1 MSNPWIVLAVTFGL
15 IALSAFFVAVEFAL
29 IAARRHRL
37 EDEAAAS
44 RSARAAL
51 RSSTELSV
59 LLAGSQLGITACTLA
74 LGATT
79 KPAVHYWLTPLI
91 RKLGRPAVAC
101 RRGRLRARACHRH
114 LPAPRDRRNGPEVIG
129 ARPPRADGD
138 SARDTDAN
146 IHDVHPTR
154 PHRAEP
160 RRELVCAK
168 ARRRTGRRARRRA
181 GSGCLAAPC
190 RTLGGRRDSRPA
202 ALPQPDQSTGTRA
215 AHRRR
220 YRLAH
225 CGIEHRRLPTPM
237 RQRSRASHSG
247 HTTSGYLST
256 TRTRPSSVWCMSA
269 TPCASNPGS
278 TAARRDAARIAPAG
292 RHAGVPGA
300 AHHASDPKP
309 PGAHRRRRHLWSD

>member
-91 RKLGRPAVAC
+91 ENWGAPLWLADAAGFVLA
-101 RRGRLRARACHRH
+101 LFHRH
-114 LPAPRDRRNGPEVIG
+114 LPAPRDRRDGPEVIG

-181 GSGCLAAPC
+181 GSGCLAAPR
-190 RTLGGRRDSRPA
+190 RTLGGRRNSRPA

-225 CGIEHRRLPTPM
+225 CGIEHRR
-237 RQRSRASHSG
+237 RQRRCDRDPARSHSG
-247 HTTSGYLST
+247 HTTSGSLSA

-269 TPCASNPGS
+269 TPVRLRHRVDGR
-278 TAARRDAARIAPAG
+278 RRDASRIAPDG
-292 RHAGVPGA
+292 RSPRYTGRCTPCVRPETTWR
-300 AHHASDPKP
+300 SSSTMT
-309 PGAHRRRRHLWSD
+309 LWSD